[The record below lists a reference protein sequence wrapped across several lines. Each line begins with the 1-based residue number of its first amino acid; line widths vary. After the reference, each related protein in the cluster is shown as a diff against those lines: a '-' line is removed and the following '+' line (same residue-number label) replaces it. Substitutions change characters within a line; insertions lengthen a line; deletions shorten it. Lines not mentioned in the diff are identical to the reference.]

1 MTFHILGI
9 SSSQLTFIFFRGV
22 GIPPTRLYRWHQSI
36 HSLVVARVTFE
47 TQLFRHDLRYVVTG
61 IVVQHKLHL
70 VPVKTWCTCCSFV
83 NLGSLDTGTGT
94 HHLDQ
99 PTWSYAGV
107 DRYALDNPN
116 PNWLIFFRWVGIP
129 PTSDVFLIVR
139 TSKISLFEAWSA
151 RRTGVGRQ
159 WQLTENCG
167 NPCDICALKHIE
179 TFRQEIVERWLQLFW
194 NFYGPL
200 VPVSDLVSSCMF
212 MCLISP
218 MPPTS
223 ENKVAG
229 DGYSSWNRLYMEFP
243 TITPFFSQ
251 MPEHGSYLVYIRKC
265 RETCPR
271 IAP

>member
-1 MTFHILGI
+1 MFEMFIADGLWLSRFMRLYTYQLASLVKNWCHLWNRVLRRFATDFQAWFLIFPDFLGEDILKWLDEGTSCRKQEAPHLDGSRKSLVETWFPVQTNNYWLVVWNMSYDFPYIGI

-83 NLGSLDTGTGT
+83 NLGSLDTGTVT

-151 RRTGVGRQ
+151 RRTGWG
-159 WQLTENCG
+159 
-167 NPCDICALKHIE
+167 
-179 TFRQEIVERWLQLFW
+179 
-194 NFYGPL
+194 
-200 VPVSDLVSSCMF
+200 
-212 MCLISP
+212 
-218 MPPTS
+218 
-223 ENKVAG
+223 
-229 DGYSSWNRLYMEFP
+229 
-243 TITPFFSQ
+243 
-251 MPEHGSYLVYIRKC
+251 GSGS
-265 RETCPR
+265 
-271 IAP
+271 